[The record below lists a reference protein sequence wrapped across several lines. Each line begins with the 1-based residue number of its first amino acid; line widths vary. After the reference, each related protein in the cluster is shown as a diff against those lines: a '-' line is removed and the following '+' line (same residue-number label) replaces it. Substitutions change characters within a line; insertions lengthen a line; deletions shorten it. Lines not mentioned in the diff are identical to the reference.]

1 MLPLVPRT
9 NWRHFPNLR
18 EGENQF
24 MGRQITWKK
33 ALRAETGNNNNSTR
47 QASSPGLEYRPAF
60 GTRWGLSPLR
70 PSVSPIRI
78 NVSSLIVLHLE
89 LTEISYN
96 ASNIICHDFRG
107 SFNAGKNLQ
116 HSMRQG
122 NSHRSP
128 FDCNPVSKEDNFKL
142 TPLMQL
148 ILKLSTKF
156 GRTSHFPGGKFWNK
170 DTSNSFSSAKQF
182 YYI

>member
-1 MLPLVPRT
+1 MTIESSKNRQTCCPLVPRT

-128 FDCNPVSKEDNFKL
+128 FDCNPVSKEDNFRASYGYATYFETQYQVWSHLSLFWRKV
-142 TPLMQL
+142 
-148 ILKLSTKF
+148 LK
-156 GRTSHFPGGKFWNK
+156 
-170 DTSNSFSSAKQF
+170 
-182 YYI
+182 

>member
-89 LTEISYN
+89 PTEISYN
-96 ASNIICHDFRG
+96 ASNLYVMIFEVLSALGKICSIQWDREIL
-107 SFNAGKNLQ
+107 NVPRLTVT
-116 HSMRQG
+116 
-122 NSHRSP
+122 P
-128 FDCNPVSKEDNFKL
+128 FQKKTILERATV
-142 TPLMQL
+142 MQL

-156 GRTSHFPGGKFWNK
+156 GRTSHFSGGKFWNK